1 MYWQRCVLL
10 PARRHWVLLLLG
22 YSVRVWIVS
31 GRGVRA
37 GEWRP
42 PMQLRRATRSELR
55 VGPRFAWLVAVA
67 LCAACGSRTGL
78 IDPGVGV
85 DSGGAGAG
93 AVGATGGAG
102 ATGGVGAVGGTSG
115 VAGCVALQQVDP
127 VVAIQ
132 PGSASADFGPQ
143 AVASSDDGEQVSVAF
158 IRSAAPGP
166 ASKSDVDAATFSP
179 WLAWPPT
186 GKLAPA
192 VSLLPAVDFA
202 SDLRTGSSFGGRF
215 ALLLGQGPMLGFTPN
230 IDPATGPVAPGVPLF
245 TVGAPLFV
253 ARGAQTGVHLL
264 GIASLDGRLVVH
276 IVESSG
282 PTPEVS
288 TQTLACAVG
297 GITADAIGFQ
307 DGWLLALSNGAFA
320 PPGGCGSSNVG
331 GPPLRIDV
339 LHLLPSGSVSVLHSF
354 KVDAPPNA
362 ISVASH
368 PTGAF
373 VAWTQAS
380 GGAAPVLNAAR
391 IDAVAGAF
399 FGPFVLTGAKAFP
412 VYVDAASIENG
423 TLALAWVDHPSDTK
437 ANLMLTMVDAQGDLL
452 QSLPFA
458 SSFQGHPN
466 IIGSPS
472 GHSVVI
478 SWATTDLASTIQLA
492 RFDCLGPG

>member
-1 MYWQRCVLL
+1 MR
-10 PARRHWVLLLLG
+10 PRRT
-22 YSVRVWIVS
+22 SVGRV
-31 GRGVRA
+31 
-37 GEWRP
+37 
-42 PMQLRRATRSELR
+42 
-55 VGPRFAWLVAVA
+55 VAVA

-78 IDPGVGV
+78 IDPGAGV
-85 DSGGAGAG
+85 DSGGAGTG
-93 AVGATGGAG
+93 AVGSTGGAG
-102 ATGGVGAVGGTSG
+102 ATGGTGAIGGIGAVGGSGAIGGTSG
-115 VAGCVALQQVDP
+115 VAGCVALLQVDP
-127 VVAIQ
+127 VVEIQ
-132 PGSASADFGPQ
+132 PGSASADMGPQ
-143 AVASSDDGEQVSVAF
+143 TVSSSDDGQQVSVAF
-158 IRSAAPGP
+158 IRSAALGP

-179 WLAWPPT
+179 WLAWPLA

-202 SDLRTGSSFGGRF
+202 SDLRAGSSFGGRF
-215 ALLLGQGPMLGFTPN
+215 ALLLGQGPMLGFTPS
-230 IDPATGPVAPGVPLF
+230 IDPAMGPVAPGLPLF
-245 TVGAPLFV
+245 PLGAPLFV
-253 ARGAQTGVHLL
+253 ARGAQPGVHLL
-264 GIASLDGRLVVH
+264 GTASQDGRLVVH

-288 TQTLACAVG
+288 TQTLGCASG
-297 GITADAIGFQ
+297 GVTADAIGFQ
-307 DGWLLALSNGAFA
+307 DGWLLALSNGALA
-320 PPGGCGSSNVG
+320 PPGGCGSSNAG

-373 VAWTQAS
+373 VAWTHAS

-391 IDAVAGAF
+391 VDAVAGAF
-399 FGPFVLTGAKAFP
+399 FGPFVLSGAKAFP
-412 VYVDAASIENG
+412 AYVDAASTENG
-423 TLALAWVDHPSDTK
+423 TLALAWVDHPPDTK
-437 ANLMLTMVDAQGDLL
+437 ANLVLTMVDAHGDLL

>member
-1 MYWQRCVLL
+1 MHSGKRRSPFRVLRLRRLLHLRTCALRPELGERGLCVRRWFGHRLRGGLMYWQRCVLL

-253 ARGAQTGVHLL
+253 ARKPGCISL
-264 GIASLDGRLVVH
+264 ASPLWTV
-276 IVESSG
+276 
-282 PTPEVS
+282 
-288 TQTLACAVG
+288 
-297 GITADAIGFQ
+297 
-307 DGWLLALSNGAFA
+307 
-320 PPGGCGSSNVG
+320 GSSSTSWS
-331 GPPLRIDV
+331 P
-339 LHLLPSGSVSVLHSF
+339 
-354 KVDAPPNA
+354 
-362 ISVASH
+362 
-368 PTGAF
+368 
-373 VAWTQAS
+373 
-380 GGAAPVLNAAR
+380 AAR
-391 IDAVAGAF
+391 HR
-399 FGPFVLTGAKAFP
+399 K
-412 VYVDAASIENG
+412 
-423 TLALAWVDHPSDTK
+423 
-437 ANLMLTMVDAQGDLL
+437 
-452 QSLPFA
+452 
-458 SSFQGHPN
+458 
-466 IIGSPS
+466 
-472 GHSVVI
+472 
-478 SWATTDLASTIQLA
+478 
-492 RFDCLGPG
+492 